1 MVEFAGQTVGHYTDN
16 VATVYILGS
25 GSRQPKLQALALDVF
40 MSLRKY
46 NITLCPVWITRD
58 SAIIQWADSGSKDFH
73 SDDYSL
79 DPVSFQSLE
88 IRFGKFSLDCFASAP
103 NAVCATFSLSVF
115 LIRKFGG

>member
-1 MVEFAGQTVGHYTDN
+1 MIEFAGQTVGQYTDN
-16 VATVYILGS
+16 VAVVYILGS
-25 GSRQPKLQALALDVF
+25 GSKQSTVQALALEVF

-46 NITLCPVWITRD
+46 NITLCPVWVSQD

-88 IRFGKFSLDCFASAP
+88 TRFGKFSLDCFASAP
-103 NAVCATFSLSVF
+103 NAVFATFSLSVF